1 MANVFKAKKI
11 LSSSGIFSS
20 VVTAPNLVYNTGDQT
35 VSGVK
40 NFTSRPTVNGTGVLL
55 SGEAAQ
61 LPDTIV
67 YTTGAQTISGLKVFS
82 NNTDFKQNISVSGFY
97 NFDII
102 NTGEPVEGQMSWHPD
117 YGTVEIGMNNDV
129 INPVGFKSFYRVK
142 AASTIRKGTVVMAA
156 GSVGGSE
163 YILASEAQNIGS
175 SGELIMG
182 VSAEEILANNF
193 GDVVAFGPVR
203 GVNTSAFASGAIL
216 YYNPLS
222 TGGFTNT
229 TPESPNAKVLVALNL
244 TQSNNG
250 VVFVRVSAGS
260 ELGRTDT
267 NVKFSTLQNNDYIRY
282 NLSSGY
288 WENKQLT
295 TGDVSGIN
303 NYYLANNPSGFITS
317 QNVVYTTG
325 DQTISGVKTFIG
337 NHFVSGNT
345 TVTGHF
351 AATSKSFLIDHPIY
365 PEKKLQYGSLE
376 SPYHGIR
383 LTDKGKIVSDTVK
396 IDLPDYISYLVHPEG
411 VNIQLTNI
419 NHDKILFVKEV
430 NIEKNYFVIG
440 LKRKKTDK
448 KTHEFYWTFTAERKD
463 IPKLETEF

>member
-20 VVTAPNLVYNTGDQT
+20 VVTAPNLVYNTGEQT
-35 VSGVK
+35 ISGAK
-40 NFTSRPTVNGTGVLL
+40 DFTSRPTVNGTGVLL

-67 YTTGAQTISGLKVFS
+67 YTTG
-82 NNTDFKQNISVSGFY
+82 
-97 NFDII
+97 
-102 NTGEPVEGQMSWHPD
+102 
-117 YGTVEIGMNNDV
+117 
-129 INPVGFKSFYRVK
+129 
-142 AASTIRKGTVVMAA
+142 
-156 GSVGGSE
+156 
-163 YILASEAQNIGS
+163 
-175 SGELIMG
+175 
-182 VSAEEILANNF
+182 
-193 GDVVAFGPVR
+193 
-203 GVNTSAFASGAIL
+203 
-216 YYNPLS
+216 
-222 TGGFTNT
+222 
-229 TPESPNAKVLVALNL
+229 
-244 TQSNNG
+244 
-250 VVFVRVSAGS
+250 
-260 ELGRTDT
+260 
-267 NVKFSTLQNNDYIRY
+267 
-282 NLSSGY
+282 
-288 WENKQLT
+288 
-295 TGDVSGIN
+295 
-303 NYYLANNPSGFITS
+303 
-317 QNVVYTTG
+317 

-337 NHFVSGNT
+337 NHFISGNT

-383 LTDKGKIVSDTVK
+383 LTDKGKIASDTVK
-396 IDLPDYISYLVHPEG
+396 IDLPDYISYLVHTEG

-448 KTHEFYWTFTAERKD
+448 KAHEFYWTFTAERKD